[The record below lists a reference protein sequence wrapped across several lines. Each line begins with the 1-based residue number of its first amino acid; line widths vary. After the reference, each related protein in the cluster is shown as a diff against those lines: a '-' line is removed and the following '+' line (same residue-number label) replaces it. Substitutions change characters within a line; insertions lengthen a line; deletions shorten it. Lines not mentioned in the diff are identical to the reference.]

1 LDKEINYKGYQIK
14 EFFDIFSRTVKEKQY
29 KPVDYKVWR
38 QMKGSTELYNFD
50 NFTHKIS
57 FGNKYIELFI
67 TAGYSNSPYTF
78 YFTKDDNS
86 FGTFLYDYC
95 YNEKEEDDVMMPVK
109 ALNGE
114 CYIDTGKIVCN
125 ESYYGTV
132 NKIDARIAALEEK
145 IDTKVNKYDNDKK
158 ENEKMKFN
166 FDFGPVDD
174 NKVRMSMYGFAIKN
188 PCGTYIAYDTK
199 TNSIIDVDAF
209 NFGNASKMVY
219 KVPVALKDVAVGDV
233 VVHNGKPMFVCMING
248 SELTVIDIYNGE
260 KKGIIP
266 TKSMFGFNFITKI
279 VSLFSVNGF
288 NASEDNP
295 FGNVWP
301 LLMMGDNK
309 DMKDILPLML
319 MANGGFDTS
328 NPMMLYALM
337 GDNRCGDMLPLML
350 MMNQSAVSAKPAPA
364 HECKCGGNCE
374 K

>member
-1 LDKEINYKGYQIK
+1 MTLKMRMVEKQEFLHLLSDFANSCQNDDYKKIEYPMWRNLNQEIK
-14 EFFDIFSRTVKEKQY
+14 ELRE
-29 KPVDYKVWR
+29 
-38 QMKGSTELYNFD
+38 GSAVTLCFCETYVSMMIKSHFCFAYNA
-50 NFTHKIS
+50 NS
-57 FGNKYIELFI
+57 LGKYLLE
-67 TAGYSNSPYTF
+67 TYGYNDLVSYQLSN
-78 YFTKDDNS
+78 
-86 FGTFLYDYC
+86 GTRLAATNAVEN
-95 YNEKEEDDVMMPVK
+95 NEKVE
-109 ALNGE
+109 
-114 CYIDTGKIVCN
+114 
-125 ESYYGTV
+125 
-132 NKIDARIAALEEK
+132 
-145 IDTKVNKYDNDKK
+145 K
-158 ENEKMKFN
+158 ENKTMKFN

-295 FGNVWP
+295 FGNMWP

-309 DMKDILPLML
+309 DMKDMLPLML
-319 MANGGFDTS
+319 MANGGFDAS

-350 MMNQSAVSAKPAPA
+350 MMNQSAASAKPAPA

-374 K
+374 NK

>member
-1 LDKEINYKGYQIK
+1 MTLRMRMVEKQEFLYILSDFADLCQSGDYKKIGYSVWRNLNQ
-14 EFFDIFSRTVKEKQY
+14 EVKEL
-29 KPVDYKVWR
+29 PEDY
-38 QMKGSTELYNFD
+38 STVTLCFCETYVSMMIKSHFCFVYDENSLGKYLLETYGYND
-50 NFTHKIS
+50 LVS
-57 FGNKYIELFI
+57 YRL
-67 TAGYSNSPYTF
+67 SNSTRLAA
-78 YFTKDDNS
+78 TNAVEN
-86 FGTFLYDYC
+86 
-95 YNEKEEDDVMMPVK
+95 NEKVE
-109 ALNGE
+109 
-114 CYIDTGKIVCN
+114 
-125 ESYYGTV
+125 
-132 NKIDARIAALEEK
+132 
-145 IDTKVNKYDNDKK
+145 K
-158 ENEKMKFN
+158 ENKTMKFN
-166 FDFGPVDD
+166 FDFGPVDE

-188 PCGTYIAYDTK
+188 PCGTYVAYDAK

-219 KVPVALKDVAVGDV
+219 KIPVALKDVAVGDV
-233 VVHNGKPMFVCMING
+233 VVHNGKPMFVSMING

-279 VSLFSVNGF
+279 VSLFSMNGF

-295 FGNVWP
+295 FGNMWP

-309 DMKDILPLML
+309 DMKDMLPLML
-319 MANGGFDTS
+319 MANGGFDAS

-374 K
+374 NK